1 VKRLQTPSVSMSDE
15 KGKWHRRFLITGA
28 FLVLGFWMLAPLVAT
43 RFGYSS
49 IDVSFWITAL
59 YALVFLAWK
68 ARNRLK
74 EKLE

>member
-1 VKRLQTPSVSMSDE
+1 MPPVVMSEE
-15 KGKWHRRFLITGA
+15 KSKWHRRFLVAGA

-59 YALVFLAWK
+59 YAMVFLAWK